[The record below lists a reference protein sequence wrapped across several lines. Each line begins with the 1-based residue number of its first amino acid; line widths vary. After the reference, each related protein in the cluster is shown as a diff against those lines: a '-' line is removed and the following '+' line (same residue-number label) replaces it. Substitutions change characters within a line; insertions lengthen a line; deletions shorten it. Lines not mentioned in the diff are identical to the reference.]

1 MNKETLFKK
10 YPDRDPQTKKSIEI
24 GGDQYKKLVKQYG
37 TPKIKSPK
45 SGRKIGVNRSEYKNL
60 LKEGYSQHEL
70 LYGKLEEYP
79 ALPTEVVNQITKSV
93 NQPNKRLI
101 NKLYLR
107 ENAEMEPVETLPKEL
122 IDEILYNTNVP
133 VKRLINKQY
142 KNEVE
147 PVFRKEILHKIYKIV
162 KNNFY
167 RANDYNETDMTRSEF
182 RADQIEQIKN
192 LTDDQIEFIR
202 LLIKNKD
209 NLVFTDDEY
218 ATKYYLVS
226 FFLDNGR
233 IIFVE

>member
-10 YPDRDPQTKKSIEI
+10 YPDRDPQTKKSIKI

-45 SGRKIGVNRSEYKNL
+45 TGRKIGVNRTEYKNL

-79 ALPTEVVNQITKSV
+79 ALPTEIVNQITKSV
-93 NQPNKRLI
+93 NQPDKRLI
-101 NKLYLR
+101 NKYNLR

-122 IDEILYNTNVP
+122 VDEILYNTNVP

-147 PVFRKEILHKIYKIV
+147 PMFRKVILNKIYKIV
-162 KNNFY
+162 KNNVY
-167 RANDYNETDMTRSEF
+167 NANEYNDTDMTEDEF
-182 RADQIEQIKN
+182 RADQIEQIEN
-192 LTDDQIEFIR
+192 LTDDQIEFINM
-202 LLIKNKD
+202 LIKNKK
-209 NLVFTDDEY
+209 NLIFMDEEYSTEYLLDD
-218 ATKYYLVS
+218 
-226 FFLDNGR
+226 FFLDDGK

>member
-10 YPDRDPQTKKSIEI
+10 YPDRDPQTKKSIKI

-45 SGRKIGVNRSEYKNL
+45 TGRKIGVNRTEYKNL

-79 ALPTEVVNQITKSV
+79 ALPTEIVNQITKSV
-93 NQPNKRLI
+93 NQPDKRLI
-101 NKLYLR
+101 NKYNLR

-122 IDEILYNTNVP
+122 VDEILYNTNVP

-147 PVFRKEILHKIYKIV
+147 PMFRKVILNKIYKIV
-162 KNNFY
+162 KNNVY
-167 RANDYNETDMTRSEF
+167 NANEYNDTDMTEDEF
-182 RADQIEQIKN
+182 RADQIEQIEN

-202 LLIKNKD
+202 LLIKNKEK
-209 NLVFTDDEY
+209 LVFTDDEY
-218 ATKYYLVS
+218 SSHYALNN
-226 FFLDNGR
+226 FFLDNGK

>member
-10 YPDRDPQTKKSIEI
+10 YPDRDPQTKKSIKI

-45 SGRKIGVNRSEYKNL
+45 TGRKIGVNRTEYKNL

-79 ALPTEVVNQITKSV
+79 ALPTEIVNQITKSV

-101 NKLYLR
+101 NKYNLR

-122 IDEILYNTNVP
+122 VDEILYNTNVP

-147 PVFRKEILHKIYKIV
+147 PVFRKKIVNKIYDVV
-162 KNNFY
+162 KNNFDS
-167 RANDYNETDMTRSEF
+167 ANDYNETDMSEDEF

-192 LTDDQIEFIR
+192 LTDDQIDFIN
-202 LLIKNKD
+202 LLIKNKEK
-209 NLVFTDDEY
+209 LVFTDEEY
-218 ATKYYLVS
+218 EYR
-226 FFLDNGR
+226 FFLDNFFLDDGR